1 MVRELRLETS
11 FTYDRSVSERFPTV
25 GVIGAGQLARMM
37 VAPAAAL
44 GIKLHLFAQSSQD
57 SGAQICS
64 HTVGDYTDISALKE
78 FAAKCDVITFE
89 HELVPLSVIKG
100 LESAGV
106 RVYPSSSA
114 FIYSQDKEKMRE
126 KLSSYPSPQWRVA
139 TSTDGI
145 DRYPLIAK
153 SISGGYDGRGVWKVN
168 SQDELAELLKSSPKL
183 LIEELISFDC
193 EIAVM
198 VARSPHGQATSWSA
212 TETIQEDGICTLT
225 ISPAQEISEDLS
237 ARAQKLALD
246 IAHDLGVVGVM
257 AVEMFVKGDEIYIN
271 EVAMRPHNSGHWTI
285 DGARTSQF
293 EQHLRAV
300 LDLPLGDP
308 AMTYQFAVMGNI
320 LGGEKTDM
328 YRPYL
333 HLMARNPDLKFHQY
347 MKEVR
352 AGRKIGHVTA
362 AGSNLLQLREDVQ
375 HARDYMSGA
384 IDE

>member
-1 MVRELRLETS
+1 M
-11 FTYDRSVSERFPTV
+11 SERFPTV

-37 VAPAAAL
+37 VSPATSL
-44 GIKLHLFAQSSQD
+44 GVKLHLFAQSSED

-64 HTVGDYTDISALKE
+64 HTVGDYTDLEALKS
-78 FAAKCDVITFE
+78 FAAQCDVVTFE

-100 LESAGV
+100 LESEGV

-114 FIYSQDKEKMRE
+114 FIYSQDKAKMRE
-126 KLSSYPSPQWRVA
+126 KLSSYPSPNWKVVSSA
-139 TSTDGI
+139 EGI
-145 DRYPLIAK
+145 DQYPFIAK
-153 SISGGYDGRGVWKVN
+153 SISGGYDGRGVWKIN
-168 SQDELAELLKSSPKL
+168 SHDELAQLLKSVPRL
-183 LIEELISFDC
+183 LIEELITFDC

-212 TETIQEDGICTLT
+212 TETIQENGICTLT
-225 ISPAQEISEDLS
+225 ISPAQTISEELS
-237 ARAQKLALD
+237 NQAQKLALD
-246 IAHDLGVVGVM
+246 IADQLGVVGVM
-257 AVEMFVKGDEIYIN
+257 AVEMFVKGDDIYIN

-285 DGARTSQF
+285 DGARTNQF

-308 AMTYQFAVMGNI
+308 GMTHDFAVMGNI
-320 LGGEKTDM
+320 LGGEKLDM

-347 MKEVR
+347 MKDVR
-352 AGRKIGHVTA
+352 PGRKIGHVTA
-362 AGSNLLQLREDVQ
+362 VGSNLLQLRDDVQ
-375 HARDYMSGA
+375 HARDYMSGV